1 MKKNILTLLAVCALA
16 IGAKAQTELPLLPA
30 SHGML
35 GNQPAFTA
43 QQQQE
48 FPMMA
53 TGWNWWSSY
62 IDLSDDGL
70 SKLET
75 ALGDNATI
83 IKSRTNLVSYDA
95 DLNIWV
101 GPLTELS
108 NDQMYMIEM
117 NVLPVQATRLE
128 SRYAMSTSDVE
139 IVAHR
144 GWSWVGFPSKTSVNI
159 NDAMAEYSLYAV
171 EGDVVKSLSEMATF
185 DGTQWIGELTSLN
198 PGFGYMIQNNGDADV
213 PFHFSQ
219 GSRFES
225 EPEVPTRWIASSHS
239 FPTNMTMMAVI
250 NFKGEE
256 LRSSNF
262 EVAAYVGDD
271 CRGTVVPQYVESLDR
286 YIAFL
291 TIAGEERDDLQFR
304 LLDYDTDLVYVAD
317 NRYNYSIDAVEGS
330 LKNPY
335 FLYFNT
341 CLGLDEY
348 ADAHMKVFPNPIE
361 SGNQVTLVLP
371 ATSKTNMMVEVVNML
386 GVVVKRERVTQSVMK
401 LSMKLTPGV
410 YNVKVVDSDKQLY
423 IEKLIVK

>member
-16 IGAKAQTELPLLPA
+16 IGAKAQTELPLLPT
-30 SHGML
+30 SHGL
-35 GNQPAFTA
+35 TGNQPAFAA

-83 IKSRTNLVSYDA
+83 IKSNTQFVSYD
-95 DLNIWV
+95 DNIWS
-101 GPLTELS
+101 GNLTELS

-117 NVLPVQATRLE
+117 NVLPMTVTRLE
-128 SRYAMSTSDVE
+128 SRYAVSVDDVE
-139 IVAHR
+139 ITAHR
-144 GWSWVGFPSKTSVNI
+144 GWTWAGFPSKTSSSVS
-159 NDAMAEYSLYAV
+159 DAMAEYTTTAV
-171 EGDVVKSLSEMATF
+171 EGDVIKSQTQFATF
-185 DGTQWIGELTSLN
+185 NGSQWSGSLTTLN
-198 PGFGYMIQNNGDADV
+198 PGCGYMIQNNGSADV

-219 GSRFES
+219 GSRYES
-225 EPEVPTRWIASSHS
+225 EQEVPTRWIASSHS

-250 NFKGEE
+250 NLKGEE

-262 EVAAYVGDD
+262 EVAAFVGDD
-271 CRGTVVPQYVESLDR
+271 CRGTIVPQYVESLDR
-286 YIAFL
+286 YVAFL
-291 TIAGEERDDLQFR
+291 TIAGEEKDALQFR

-335 FLYFNT
+335 ILYFNT
-341 CLGLDEY
+341 CLGIDEY
-348 ADAHMKVFPNPIE
+348 ADARMQLFPNPVEI
-361 SGNQVTLVLP
+361 GNQVTLVLP

-386 GVVVKRERVTQSVMK
+386 GVVVKRERVNQSVMK
-401 LSMKLTPGV
+401 LSMNLTPGV